1 LSERAETM
9 TRAARRIL
17 LARIEL
23 AVEAILIPNDAPWS
37 AWEELDRSVWPAT
50 MDVLTPAEG
59 ELWDGASDWLRI
71 RALQIAAGELPLA
84 VEQVRRQL
92 EQFPGL
98 ADGKIGRIVGAL
110 GDNGIDRQDACPT
123 VRLEGDEG
131 GGRAA

>member
-1 LSERAETM
+1 MSERAEAM

-98 ADGKIGRIVGAL
+98 ADGKIGRSVGAL